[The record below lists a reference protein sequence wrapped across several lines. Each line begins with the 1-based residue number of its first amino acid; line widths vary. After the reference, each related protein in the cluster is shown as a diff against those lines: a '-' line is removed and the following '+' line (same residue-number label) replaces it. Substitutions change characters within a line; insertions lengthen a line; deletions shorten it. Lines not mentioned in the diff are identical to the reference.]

1 MAATNINETGY
12 SNGSTAKKKKAIHKT
27 IGAGSSA
34 PRCTAASEQ
43 RLLSSFTRN
52 LQTMLIHF
60 HFHRYAPCAFTLP
73 AARRFLATPMSLRIY
88 YRVLPVAATRAI
100 LSQHERTRMRR
111 DRLGSYYRTSF
122 DTMRYRECANTANGI
137 DVQIGGGGV

>member
-1 MAATNINETGY
+1 MAGRIQETWLRPI
-12 SNGSTAKKKKAIHKT
+12 STRQGIAMAVQQRKKKAIHKT
-27 IGAGSSA
+27 IGAG
-34 PRCTAASEQ
+34 RMHRAASEQ

-52 LQTMLIHF
+52 LQTMLLHF

-73 AARRFLATPMSLRIY
+73 AARRFLATPTSLRMY

-111 DRLGSYYRTSF
+111 DRLGSYYRTLL
-122 DTMRYRECANTANGI
+122 TRC
-137 DVQIGGGGV
+137 VIGNVRIRRMV